1 MNWHCIFKNI
11 KNREFR
17 LRDLITPMSS
27 ILVVNLGKA
36 FPKTG
41 RAIERKA
48 NILSR
53 KSLYSMSAVSFG
65 DWCARE
71 TATQESTYKYSIKSN
86 KQQTTSTRVP

>member
-41 RAIERKA
+41 RAIERIRAYCLENPSTVNLLSVLGIGAPGKLLPNNLHI
-48 NILSR
+48 NI
-53 KSLYSMSAVSFG
+53 
-65 DWCARE
+65 
-71 TATQESTYKYSIKSN
+71 
-86 KQQTTSTRVP
+86 P